1 MTTGRTTVLVT
12 LTGRDRPGVTSR
24 LFSELA
30 GHELTVEDIEQVV
43 IRGRLVLGVLL
54 ACEGDP
60 DLTGIHRSVRA
71 LAADLDMDAEI
82 TTGWGELPR
91 RRGRLHVTVV
101 GSPLLPSAVAAI
113 ASRIAAS
120 GANIDRIDRLADRPV
135 TCIELDVSGAD
146 PDALRAALT
155 SEAVRQRVD
164 VAVQRGGLHRRAMR
178 LIVMDVDS
186 TLISAEVIDL
196 LAARAGCAEQ
206 VAKITASAM
215 RGDVDFAAALRER
228 VALLAGLD
236 ASVLDEVRRKVTL
249 APGARTLIKTLRHLG
264 FRCGI
269 VSGGFTQLTDALA
282 ADLGL
287 DYAAANTL
295 EIAEGKLTGQLTGP
309 VIDRAGKAAALRQF
323 AERAGVPL
331 SQTVAVGDGA
341 NDLDMIAAAGMG
353 IAFNA
358 KQAVRDAADAS
369 VSVPYLD
376 TVLYLLGVSRDEVGG
391 RRRPRRGRLI
401 RLRRTPCASE
411 PGGRR
416 HVAGRGVQSAASSP
430 AAGRHGRP
438 AFAEPDDRQRA
449 GGERDVR
456 AAGQPGDQMRR
467 GRVVAHREHGL
478 RVVRLLVDQVQ
489 QVLGARVVD
498 PGFEA
503 HRTGV
508 RRRRSQGRAH
518 LLPGLPGAPG
528 RGTQHQVGP
537 DALGQQPP
545 ACRGGV
551 PAAAAGQ
558 RALHVADPRLT
569 GRLGVPQHHQRVPA
583 VHPVASL
590 LAEHHQTTAAPSWP
604 GACRSPCRRRA
615 AAPRS

>member
-1 MTTGRTTVLVT
+1 MVTVALRAMTTGRTTVLVT

-24 LFSELA
+24 LFSGLA
-30 GHELTVEDIEQVV
+30 THELTVADIEQVV

-54 ACEGDP
+54 ACDGDP

-71 LAADLDMDAEI
+71 LAADLDMEAEI
-82 TTGWGELPR
+82 TTGWGEPPR

-113 ASRIAAS
+113 AGQIAAS

-146 PDALRAALT
+146 PDALRASLT
-155 SEAVRQRVD
+155 REAVQQRVD

-186 TLISAEVIDL
+186 TLTSAEGIDL

-206 VAKITASAM
+206 VAKITAATM
-215 RGDVDFAAALRER
+215 RGDVDFAASLRER

-236 ASVLDEVRRKVTL
+236 AGVLDEVRREITL

-282 ADLGL
+282 AGLGL

-295 EIAEGKLTGQLTGP
+295 EIAGGKLTGKLTGP

-323 AERAGVPL
+323 AEQAGVPL

-376 TVLYLLGVSRDEVGG
+376 TVLYLLGVSRDEAEAHDG
-391 RRRPRRGRLI
+391 
-401 RLRRTPCASE
+401 
-411 PGGRR
+411 
-416 HVAGRGVQSAASSP
+416 P
-430 AAGRHGRP
+430 AAG
-438 AFAEPDDRQRA
+438 
-449 GGERDVR
+449 
-456 AAGQPGDQMRR
+456 
-467 GRVVAHREHGL
+467 
-478 RVVRLLVDQVQ
+478 
-489 QVLGARVVD
+489 
-498 PGFEA
+498 
-503 HRTGV
+503 
-508 RRRRSQGRAH
+508 S
-518 LLPGLPGAPG
+518 
-528 RGTQHQVGP
+528 
-537 DALGQQPP
+537 
-545 ACRGGV
+545 
-551 PAAAAGQ
+551 
-558 RALHVADPRLT
+558 
-569 GRLGVPQHHQRVPA
+569 
-583 VHPVASL
+583 
-590 LAEHHQTTAAPSWP
+590 
-604 GACRSPCRRRA
+604 
-615 AAPRS
+615 